1 MEVIVETVSAN
12 NTPESTQ
19 LREQEVRRV
28 RSAMRSLSWLVLRA
42 RVKFSG
48 GNETTGSLDKRCEVE
63 LVTEAGDPVVIT
75 SVARDWHS
83 ALQRALARASKSLR
97 HRWQQEQ
104 NALGKRRMGQRRAGV
119 HA

>member
-1 MEVIVETVSAN
+1 MEVIVETVTAH

-19 LREQEVRRV
+19 LREQEVRRI

-48 GNETTGSLDKRCEVE
+48 GNDTPGGLDKRCEVE
-63 LVTEAGDPVVIT
+63 LVTEAGEPVVIT

-104 NALGKRRMGQRRAGV
+104 NALGKYRTLHRKTGL

>member
-1 MEVIVETVSAN
+1 MEVIVETATVH
-12 NTPESTQ
+12 NTPESTE
-19 LREQEVRRV
+19 LREQEVRRI

-48 GNETTGSLDKRCEVE
+48 GNDTTGTLDKRCEVE
-63 LVTEAGDPVVIT
+63 LVTEVGEPVIVT

-104 NALGKRRMGQRRAGV
+104 NTLGKRRMVARRAGV